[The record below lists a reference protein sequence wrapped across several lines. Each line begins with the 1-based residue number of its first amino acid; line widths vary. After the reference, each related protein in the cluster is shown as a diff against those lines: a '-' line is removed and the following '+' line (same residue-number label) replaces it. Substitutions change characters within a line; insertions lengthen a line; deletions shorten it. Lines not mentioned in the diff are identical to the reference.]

1 MLSTE
6 IQDIHDSK
14 QSNLSSISL
23 TQIEMKLSSQTLE
36 VTLQQEEFI
45 IYVYTEENC
54 SIVEVVRDRHTHIK
68 LKTHRSHFQS
78 KLKEPTS
85 STVPW
90 LIAHLFL

>member
-6 IQDIHDSK
+6 IQDIYDSK

-45 IYVYTEENC
+45 IYVCTEENYFT
-54 SIVEVVRDRHTHIK
+54 IEVD
-68 LKTHRSHFQS
+68 L
-78 KLKEPTS
+78 
-85 STVPW
+85 
-90 LIAHLFL
+90 